1 MFASCFSELWIVKC
15 FYHLEEA
22 KKYQGS
28 YSTDVL
34 PSTKIQFCT
43 VRMFKST
50 SFTHA
55 SGVMNHTF
63 LYWNR
68 FSLLCE
74 NNILL
79 GLFLYFVI
87 HIATCLQLLEIGDVL
102 RYVLKVV
109 TNFVKQ
115 MSRGISKSQIPCPE
129 LSRCHVLCN
138 IMYWSES
145 FKMISFH
152 KTSTAS

>member
-1 MFASCFSELWIVKC
+1 MNSLKIGCFCCALVKNMFASCFSELWIVKC
-15 FYHLEEA
+15 FYHLKEA
-22 KKYQGS
+22 EKYQGS

-63 LYWNR
+63 LYWNW

-74 NNILL
+74 NNTILPL
-79 GLFLYFVI
+79 PSSRTLFVFCNTHCHMLAAVRDWW
-87 HIATCLQLLEIGDVL
+87 CLQICFKGCD
-102 RYVLKVV
+102 K
-109 TNFVKQ
+109 NF
-115 MSRGISKSQIPCPE
+115 C
-129 LSRCHVLCN
+129 
-138 IMYWSES
+138 
-145 FKMISFH
+145 
-152 KTSTAS
+152 